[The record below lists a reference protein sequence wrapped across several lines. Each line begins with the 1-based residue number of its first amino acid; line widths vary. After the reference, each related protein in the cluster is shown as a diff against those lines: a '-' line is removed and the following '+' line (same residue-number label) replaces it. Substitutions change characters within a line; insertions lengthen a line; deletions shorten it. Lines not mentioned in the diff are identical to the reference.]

1 MYEQDPQQP
10 LATSAMAIT
19 GFVIGLVALLTSF
32 LPFINNFSFIL
43 GLLALIFS
51 IVGLVGCARGKKKG
65 KGLAIAALI
74 ISILSCV
81 VVLWSQS
88 VYSAAIDDAFSTTKA
103 ATTTTKAATST
114 TKTSSDSKTNSG
126 TTTGESTSSES
137 KSSTAAS
144 AEIVATNDNT
154 SNEEASTSESTSSGA
169 TAENVEASIDVEDLS
184 QYAYQ
189 ITVVGCDLDESYDG
203 KLCAVITYTFT
214 NNSDEATSFS
224 GSIHDRAYQNGVE
237 LSSAI
242 VSGGWDTI
250 DNAIK
255 DVKPGA
261 TITVS
266 GAFILDDE
274 SDITVECTEWGAFD
288 DVILAEA
295 TFPVV

>member
-1 MYEQDPQQP
+1 MYEQDAQQP
-10 LATSAMAIT
+10 LSMSAMAIT

-32 LPFINNFSFIL
+32 LPFINNFSFVL

-51 IVGLVGCARGKKKG
+51 IVGLVGCVRGKKKG
-65 KGLAIAALI
+65 KGLAIAGLI
-74 ISILSCV
+74 ISIIACV

-88 VYSAAIDDAFSTTKA
+88 IYSAAIDDAFSTTKA
-103 ATTTTKAATST
+103 ATSTTKAATSMPQ
-114 TKTSSDSKTNSG
+114 TSSNAASSSAASNA
-126 TTTGESTSSES
+126 TTSDTKDN
-137 KSSTAAS
+137 KSSSDES
-144 AEIVATNDNT
+144 AT
-154 SNEEASTSESTSSGA
+154 
-169 TAENVEASIDVEDLS
+169 EDLS
-184 QYAYQ
+184 VTSASDNVAASEETNVPATTTETPIEATSTPGEYAYQ

-224 GSIHDRAYQNGVE
+224 GSIRDRAYQNGVE

-242 VSGGWDTI
+242 VDGWDTI

-266 GAFILDDE
+266 GAFVLDDE

-295 TFPVV
+295 TFSVA

>member
-1 MYEQDPQQP
+1 MYEQDAQQP
-10 LATSAMAIT
+10 LSTSAMAIT

-32 LPFINNFSFIL
+32 MPIINNFSFIL

-65 KGLAIAALI
+65 KGLAIAALLISI
-74 ISILSCV
+74 ISCV
-81 VVLWSQS
+81 IVIWSQS

-103 ATTTTKAATST
+103 ATSTTKAATT
-114 TKTSSDSKTNSG
+114 TTTTSSAKTMSDSKADSADSGSDASASKANSEQAATDASSAQASTDESG
-126 TTTGESTSSES
+126 LSTAADSTSS
-137 KSSTAAS
+137 AAS
-144 AEIVATNDNT
+144 TPI
-154 SNEEASTSESTSSGA
+154 EAA
-169 TAENVEASIDVEDLS
+169 DTAE

-189 ITVVGCDLDESYDG
+189 ITVDGCDLDESYDG

-224 GSIHDRAYQNGVE
+224 GSIRDKAYQNGVE
-237 LSSAI
+237 LSNAI
-242 VSGGWDTI
+242 VSGWDTI

-274 SDITVECTEWGAFD
+274 SDITVECTEWGAYD